1 MVDVSLTH
9 DRHGLEPPV
18 WMLGEPGHHIAVV
31 HAPSILA
38 GEVGTDVATLKG
50 ANGSLGLVPLGILV
64 EVMHR
69 HDEGVKTWP
78 LEAELDDL
86 KNSVVRHTPR
96 PFVGVRVSTSQ
107 GRSYSDRAFATGYRI
122 PMDFTATAD
131 LDELL
136 DAKAKQPD
144 AQLLAGGT
152 DLMVEVN
159 LAHHRP
165 AQILSLRRVDQL
177 REVAPERIGAGV
189 TWARLEQSGYKAL
202 AQAARTIGSPQ
213 IRAAGTIGGNV
224 GTASP
229 AGDGLPWIA
238 AADAEIVVESKER
251 GERIVPWREF
261 FTGVKRTSLA
271 ADEVITGVTVPK
283 DLPDAQEF
291 AKIGTRNAMVIA
303 TVSCV
308 VMRGDDGFRVAL
320 GSVAPTPMRAT
331 RAEDMINAE
340 STISDA
346 VLKEFA
352 RVVSDEVQ
360 PITDH
365 RSTATYRS
373 HAAGVLARRLVE
385 RTLQ

>member
-1 MVDVSLTH
+1 MNFT
-9 DRHGLEPPV
+9 
-18 WMLGEPGHHIAVV
+18 A
-31 HAPSILA
+31 A
-38 GEVGTDVATLKG
+38 TD
-50 ANGSLGLVPLGILV
+50 
-64 EVMHR
+64 
-69 HDEGVKTWP
+69 
-78 LEAELDDL
+78 LDNLLDL
-86 KNSVVRHTPR
+86 KA
-96 PFVGVRVSTSQ
+96 Q
-107 GRSYSDRAFATGYRI
+107 
-122 PMDFTATAD
+122 
-131 LDELL
+131 E
-136 DAKAKQPD
+136 PD

-165 AQILSLRRVDQL
+165 NQVVSLRRVDEL
-177 REVAPERIGAGV
+177 RDLTSERIGAGV
-189 TWARLEQSGYKAL
+189 TWARLEKSAYTAL
-202 AQAARTIGSPQ
+202 AQAARTVGSPQ

-251 GERIVPWREF
+251 GERIIRWRDF

-271 ADEVITGVTVPK
+271 SDEVITGITVPE
-283 DLPDAQEF
+283 DLPEAQEF
-291 AKIGTRNAMVIA
+291 AKVGSRNAMVIS

-331 RAEDMINAE
+331 LAEEMINAE
-340 STISDA
+340 PTFSDA
-346 VLKEFA
+346 VLEQFA
-352 RVVSDEVQ
+352 RMVSDEVQ

-365 RSTATYRS
+365 RSTEAYRR

-385 RTLQ
+385 RTIR